1 MTASTVVCASDPAA
15 SGVEMSI
22 TRCLQSKLNSGPLL
36 IPKPHCAQLP
46 ITWAC
51 APAHIC
57 CDRTQAAWSGTQG
70 PETTPMSRLVS
81 TASDRDAY
89 RPVRPFPLVRTMLGL
104 VAALNVTS
112 ATAMLLSL

>member
-1 MTASTVVCASDPAA
+1 MRHRTYAVIEASQPA
-15 SGVEMSI
+15 
-22 TRCLQSKLNSGPLL
+22 
-36 IPKPHCAQLP
+36 
-46 ITWAC
+46 
-51 APAHIC
+51 
-57 CDRTQAAWSGTQG
+57 SGTQG

-81 TASDRDAY
+81 RASDRDAY